1 MASSTQQQFQNVLNK
16 MEQDTKEG
24 ITKDEAY
31 TAASVAPIT
40 GDAIAIKELPD
51 DVKQIKT
58 LFEEGYRESDFKKLG
73 MGALYATAVTAGLIP
88 VAGVVGRTA
97 KSFLKPVVKK
107 ASDEMSSVF
116 KTASGDSS
124 MTPALA
130 GNTPTINKSVVD
142 KEPTS
147 SSILKKD
154 EYQGKK
160 VYHV

>member
-1 MASSTQQQFQNVLNK
+1 MASSTQQQFRNILAK
-16 MEQDTKEG
+16 REKEDSKG
-24 ITKDEAY
+24 ITKDEIY
-31 TAASVAPIT
+31 TAGSIAPIT
-40 GDAIAIKELPD
+40 GDAIAIKELPN

-97 KSFLKPVVKK
+97 KSFLKPVIKK

-116 KTASGDSS
+116 KTASGDTN

-130 GNTPTINKSVVD
+130 GDAPTLINLLLIRK
-142 KEPTS
+142 
-147 SSILKKD
+147 
-154 EYQGKK
+154 
-160 VYHV
+160 